1 MNDDETFENDLRAT
15 LAGLAREPAPGR
27 LLARVSGIPGREP
40 SARTHGVRP
49 SLSPRGS
56 GSGFALLAAALAIA
70 VFAIVVRPGISPSTV
85 GGSPSATPGQ
95 PTSVGSSDPS
105 AQVSPSDAVV
115 ATPSPTPA
123 GGPVPADF
131 DPRSATFVSADNGWV
146 LGSVPCGGARCPAII
161 RTVDGG
167 ATWSSID
174 APKTTLS
181 GGVLGSVQA
190 GGSGISS
197 LRFADLLNG
206 WAFGPELW
214 ATHDGGAT
222 WGRLTISGLP
232 AGATV
237 TALET
242 SAGTVHAVLYD
253 AVQDFRIG
261 SSRVGAD
268 DWRVAAVRVPV
279 GAGPVP
285 QIELLLSGSSGWV
298 LENNRI
304 VSGGATLDAG
314 VWRTWQPAC
323 LDVVG
328 PAVLAASSASDLV
341 AVCDV
346 GLWASPKGEQ
356 LFTSTDGG
364 ATFAATG
371 TRPPLTASAVASPDR
386 ATIVIAGS
394 DTSGAA
400 ALVASLDGGRT
411 WSKVWSAGAVSFTDL
426 GFTTPT
432 QGIVVTTDAS
442 GAGKLLMTHDGGRT
456 WTPATF

>member
-1 MNDDETFENDLRAT
+1 MNDNETFENELRAT
-15 LAGLAREPAPGR
+15 LAGLAREPASER
-27 LLARVSGIPGREP
+27 LINRVSGIPNREP
-40 SARTHGVRP
+40 SALTHGVRP
-49 SLSPRGS
+49 SLSPRGF
-56 GSGFALLAAALAIA
+56 GSGFALLAAAVAIA
-70 VFAIVVRPGISPSTV
+70 VFAIVVRPGVGPSTV
-85 GGSPSATPGQ
+85 GGSPSAAAGLPASAG
-95 PTSVGSSDPS
+95 PSGPS
-105 AQVSPSDAVV
+105 AQVSAEVSPVV
-115 ATPSPTPA
+115 ASPSPKPA
-123 GGPVPADF
+123 GGPVPVDFEPLSASFVAAD
-131 DPRSATFVSADNGWV
+131 DGWV
-146 LGSVPCGGARCPAII
+146 LGSVPCGSARCPAIV

-167 ATWSSID
+167 ATWSSIV
-174 APKTTLS
+174 APKTTV
-181 GGVLGSVQA
+181 GGVPGSTQT

-214 ATHDGGAT
+214 ATHDGGAS
-222 WGRLTISGLP
+222 WARLTISGLP
-232 AGATV
+232 AEATV

-253 AVQDFRIG
+253 AAQDFRIG

-285 QIELLLSGSSGWV
+285 RIELLLSGSSGWV
-298 LENNRI
+298 LENDRI

-314 VWRTWQPAC
+314 MWRTWQPAC

-346 GLWASPKGEQ
+346 GLWGSPKGEQ
-356 LFTSTDGG
+356 LFTSVDKG

-371 TRPPLTASAVASPDR
+371 TRPPLKAAAVASPDR

-400 ALVASLDGGRT
+400 LVASFDGGRT
-411 WSKVWSAGAVSFTDL
+411 WSRVLSSGAVSFVDL
-426 GFTTPT
+426 GFTTPD
-432 QGIVVTTDAS
+432 QGMIVTTDES
-442 GAGKLLMTHDGGRT
+442 GAGNLLMTHDGGRT
-456 WTPATF
+456 WTPVTF

>member
-1 MNDDETFENDLRAT
+1 MNDDETFEEDLRAT

-27 LLARVSGIPGREP
+27 LFARVSGIPGREP

-56 GSGFALLAAALAIA
+56 GSGFALLAAAVAIA

-95 PTSVGSSDPS
+95 AASVGSSDPS
-105 AQVSPSDAVV
+105 AQVSSSDAVV

-214 ATHDGGAT
+214 ATHDGGAS
-222 WGRLTISGLP
+222 WARLTISGLP
-232 AGATV
+232 AEATV

-253 AVQDFRIG
+253 AAQDFRIG

-268 DWRVAAVRVPV
+268 DWRVATVRVPV

-285 QIELLLSGSSGWV
+285 QIELRLSGSSGWI
-298 LENNRI
+298 LENDRV

-364 ATFAATG
+364 ATFASTG
-371 TRPPLTASAVASPDR
+371 TRPPVTASAVASPDR

-394 DTSGAA
+394 DTNGA

-411 WSKVWSAGAVSFTDL
+411 WSKVWSAAAVSFTDL

-432 QGIVVTTDAS
+432 QGIVVTTDES

-456 WTPATF
+456 WTPVTF

>member
-27 LLARVSGIPGREP
+27 LFARVSGIPDREP
-40 SARTHGVRP
+40 SARTHGLRP

-56 GSGFALLAAALAIA
+56 GSGFALLAAVFAIA

-95 PTSVGSSDPS
+95 PASVGSSDPS
-105 AQVSPSDAVV
+105 AQASPSDAVV
-115 ATPSPTPA
+115 ATPSPTPT

-131 DPRSATFVSADNGWV
+131 APRSATFVSADNGWV

-167 ATWSSID
+167 ATWASID
-174 APKTTLS
+174 APKTTLAS
-181 GGVLGSVQA
+181 GVPAGVQA

-197 LRFADLLNG
+197 LRFADVLNG

-222 WGRLTISGLP
+222 WGRLTIGGLP
-232 AGATV
+232 TGATV

-253 AVQDFRIG
+253 AAQDFRIA

-285 QIELLLSGSSGWV
+285 QIELRLSGSSGWI
-298 LENNRI
+298 LENDRV

-328 PAVLAASSASDLV
+328 PAVLAASSGSDLV

-346 GLWASPKGEQ
+346 GLWGSPKGEQ

-371 TRPPLTASAVASPDR
+371 TRPPLTASAVATPDR
-386 ATIVIAGS
+386 ATIVIAGV
-394 DTSGAA
+394 DTSRATT
-400 ALVASLDGGRT
+400 LVASFNGGQT
-411 WSKVWSAGAVSFTDL
+411 WSKVWSATAVSFTDL

-432 QGIVVTTDAS
+432 QGFVVTTDES

-456 WTPATF
+456 WAPVTF

>member
-1 MNDDETFENDLRAT
+1 MNDDETFEDELRAT

-27 LLARVSGIPGREP
+27 LLARVSGIPSREP
-40 SARTHGVRP
+40 RARTNGVRL

-56 GSGFALLAAALAIA
+56 GSGFALLAAAVAIA
-70 VFAIVVRPGISPSTV
+70 VFAIVVRPGISPATV

-95 PTSVGSSDPS
+95 PASVGSSDPS
-105 AQVSPSDAVV
+105 AQASPSDAVV
-115 ATPSPTPA
+115 ATPSPKPA

-131 DPRSATFVSADNGWV
+131 KPLSASFVAADNGWV
-146 LGSVPCGGARCPAII
+146 LGSVPCGDARCPAII

-174 APKTTLS
+174 APKTTM
-181 GGVLGSVQA
+181 GGVPGSIQA

-214 ATHDGGAT
+214 ATHDGGAS
-222 WGRLTISGLP
+222 WARLTISGLP
-232 AGATV
+232 AEATV

-253 AVQDFRIG
+253 AAQDFRIG

-285 QIELLLSGSSGWV
+285 RIELLLSGSSGWV
-298 LENNRI
+298 LENDRV
-304 VSGGATLDAG
+304 VSGGATLDAS

-400 ALVASLDGGRT
+400 LVASFDDGRT
-411 WSKVWSAGAVSFTDL
+411 WSKVWSAAAVSFTDL

-432 QGIVVTTDAS
+432 QGIVVTTDES

-456 WTPATF
+456 WTSAIF